1 MFTLKEIQMEEAKIL
16 RETVIFLEEHQIKY
30 YLWGGTLLGAI
41 RHKGFIPWDDDIDIA
56 IPRPDYIK
64 LIKILSKNNSIAEY
78 YAICFELKNS
88 DWPYLKVINPNIQL
102 DSKSELD
109 KYLWIDIFPLDALPD
124 NYRLFFN
131 KIKRNQ
137 NQFILQRKCLYNIK
151 YQNKI
156 RCFLQKIWWLFFKHV
171 PLSFFVKKYQNSAS
185 KFDFDSAK
193 YVGSILWGV
202 HPGNILEKE
211 WLEDYEV
218 EFEGMKMN
226 AFKGYDNYLKNRY
239 GENYMELPP
248 IEQRVTHSFIARR
261 VKNEKDK
268 K

>member
-1 MFTLKEIQMEEAKIL
+1 MLKLAISKE
-16 RETVIFLEEHQIKY
+16 VLECVLH
-30 YLWGGTLLGAI
+30 
-41 RHKGFIPWDDDIDIA
+41 
-56 IPRPDYIK
+56 
-64 LIKILSKNNSIAEY
+64 
-78 YAICFELKNS
+78 
-88 DWPYLKVINPNIQL
+88 
-102 DSKSELD
+102 
-109 KYLWIDIFPLDALPD
+109 KYLATAK
-124 NYRLFFN
+124 N
-131 KIKRNQ
+131 
-137 NQFILQRKCLYNIK
+137 
-151 YQNKI
+151 
-156 RCFLQKIWWLFFKHV
+156 
-171 PLSFFVKKYQNSAS
+171 
-185 KFDFDSAK
+185 FDFDSAK

-268 K
+268 NFCGRNHRRSVPQRLHCGRHGSSF